1 MQYVQSVAIDPGL
14 SLVNR
19 LILLVKPLRRKFPMK
34 LLVCSM
40 CVLLVIGGVFA
51 QSNRGAVTGTVKDP
65 AGAVV
70 PGAKVVV
77 KNVETGGEYTSASTS
92 TGSFTLGEVAS
103 GLYSVTVSM
112 TGFKTAVRQGIT
124 VSTAQTVRVDFALEV
139 GQISES
145 VTVNADAPL
154 LRTESG
160 ELSHNVRGDSLSS
173 IPVLSIGGAAGSTG
187 IRNPY
192 AVVTMLPGTD
202 WRPDA
207 SVRVNGTPGNTQ
219 ALRVE
224 GMDATNNMWQQMG
237 QYTQQGVDAIQE
249 FAVQTSNY
257 AAEYGQAGSAV
268 FNVTMKSGT
277 NAIHGSAYE
286 YFVNESL
293 NASTPYKYVPGDA
306 PRVVGGQ
313 FIDGTKDRPRS
324 RRNDFGFTFGGPI
337 YVPKIYD
344 GRDKSFFFFTLEQY
358 RQNTTSNN
366 FGTVP
371 TPAMR
376 TGDFSAVLGT
386 KVLGTDVLG
395 RNVYENTIYDWRTA
409 RTVVS
414 PTGVNVTVWD
424 PFPGNKLPAGVLDAA
439 ALKIQS
445 YFPLPDSGNSALTN
459 NWTSKGA
466 LNSLNYIP
474 SVKIDFALS
483 ARSKLSG
490 YWSRNY
496 SKQNSTADGLPD
508 EITGSV
514 PTEFF
519 SHTVRLN
526 YDYTLK
532 PTMLLHLGMGM
543 MHNVNNQ
550 FGKTEDIKAT
560 FGINTNT
567 FAFPY
572 MFGMGSSFGGMS
584 TALGAVVNARLVNI
598 KPTANPSLSWI
609 KGNHSYKFGA
619 EMIVE
624 SHPSYSE
631 TFGNNWYVFGAGQTA
646 DPSLSATGTTLPAG
660 TAIGFPYAS
669 FLSGR
674 TSMGYTNAPSR
685 GHLGAHSVAFY
696 AQDSWKIS
704 PKLTLDYGLR
714 YDFQTYL
721 KEQYGRWG
729 NFSPTTMNKKVGRL
743 GTVIFEG
750 PGANHCN
757 CDYAD
762 NYKYAFGPRL
772 GLSYQFAPKTVLR
785 GGVGISYGRTPELG
799 YLNYT
804 LSNFKTYSA
813 PGLNQPAA
821 QLAAGPPFTVAWPD
835 YSPAAELPMLPS
847 LSGPS
852 VAVDH
857 NAGRPPRILQWSI
870 SIQREISK
878 DLAVE
883 ASYVGNRGAYWQSGP
898 LIDVNGLTEA
908 NLKSV
913 WGLDVVNSAADRTLL
928 TTPYSALTADQQ
940 KRFPLPFAAFPT
952 SSQLVQALRPFPQF
966 TGINYIWSPLGRTW
980 YDALQVTVTKRYAH
994 NLDLRYNFTFQKEM
1008 TMGAET
1014 SYNLYATVTPQTSD
1028 VFRRSMNKYISGLS
1042 RPFQNAIS
1050 ISYTIPKVFA
1060 GQKFLSSFLKDW
1072 QVMSILRYQSAQ
1084 PIRVPGASSTLPT
1097 LLARSNATVFAN
1109 RVAGQPLFIDQ
1120 SGKAINPNDHYD
1132 PATTFILNPAAW
1144 TDPAAGQWSS
1154 STAYYNDYRGRRRPV
1169 ENVTLARNFRF
1180 GKDGRM
1186 LLNIRAE
1193 FNNVF
1198 NRLNIPGPTS
1208 GSATATQR
1216 KNADGTTSA
1225 GFGYINMTDAT
1236 VASGV
1241 RTGQLVARFSF

>member
-1 MQYVQSVAIDPGL
+1 
-14 SLVNR
+14 
-19 LILLVKPLRRKFPMK
+19 MK

-51 QSNRGAVTGTVKDP
+51 QTNRGAITGTVKDP

-70 PGAKVVV
+70 PGAKVLV
-77 KNVETGGEYTSASTS
+77 KNVETGTEYTSATTS
-92 TGSFTLGEVAS
+92 TGGFTLGEVQVGS
-103 GLYSVTVSM
+103 YSVTVSQ

-124 VSTAQTVRVDFALEV
+124 VSTAQTVRIDFALEV

-160 ELSHNVRGDSLSS
+160 ELSHNVRGDTLDSM
-173 IPVLSIGGAAGSTG
+173 PVLSIGAAAGGTG

-219 ALRVE
+219 AMRVE

-237 QYTQQGVDAIQE
+237 QNTQQGVDAIQE

-277 NAIHGSAYE
+277 NAIHGSVYE
-286 YFVNESL
+286 YFVNEAL
-293 NASTPYKYVPGDA
+293 NASTPGKYVPGDA

-313 FIDGTKDRPRS
+313 FVDGTKDRPRS
-324 RRNDFGFTFGGPI
+324 RRNDYGFTLGGPI
-337 YVPKIYD
+337 YIPKIYD
-344 GRDKSFFFFTLEQY
+344 GRDKSFFFFNFEQY
-358 RQNTTSNN
+358 RQASTSNN

-376 TGDFSAVLGT
+376 AGDFSAILGT
-386 KVLGTDVLG
+386 TSLGTDPLG
-395 RNVYENTIYDWRTA
+395 RAIYQNAIYDWRTA
-409 RTVVS
+409 RNIVTSSGSTVS
-414 PTGVNVTVWD
+414 IWD
-424 PFPGNKLPAGVLDAA
+424 PFPGNKLPSAVLDPAA
-439 ALKIQS
+439 VKIQN
-445 YFPLPDSGNSALTN
+445 FIPAPDSGNNNLTN
-459 NWTSKGA
+459 NWTSHGVA
-466 LNSLNYIP
+466 NSLTYIP

-483 ARSKLSG
+483 SRSKLSG
-490 YWSRNY
+490 YWSRN
-496 SKQNSTADGLPD
+496 SSDQLALSDGLPA

-514 PTEFF
+514 PTQFT
-519 SHTVRLN
+519 SHTVRIN

-532 PTMLLHLGMGM
+532 PTMLLHLGVGM

-550 FGKTEDIKAT
+550 FGKTEDIRAT
-560 FGINTNT
+560 FGINTDT
-567 FAFPY
+567 VSFPY
-572 MFGMGSSFGGMS
+572 MYGFGSSYGGFGSNPFAAM
-584 TALGAVVNARLVNI
+584 GAVVNARLVNI

-619 EMIVE
+619 ELIVE

-631 TFGNNWYVFGAGQTA
+631 TFGNNWYLFNAKETA
-646 DPSLSATGTTLPAG
+646 DPSLTAQGITLPAG
-660 TAIGFPYAS
+660 TAIGFGYAS
-669 FLSGR
+669 FLTGR
-674 TSMGYTNAPSR
+674 VDNGYTNAPSR
-685 GHLGAHSVAFY
+685 GHLGNHAIAFY

-704 PKLTLDYGLR
+704 PKITMDYGLR
-714 YDFQTYL
+714 YDYQTYL
-721 KEQYGRWG
+721 KEEYGRWG

-762 NYKYAFGPRL
+762 NYKNAFGPRL

-785 GGVGISYGRTPELG
+785 GGAGISYGRTPELG

-804 LSNFKTYSA
+804 LSNFKTYASQD
-813 PGLNQPAA
+813 LNQAA
-821 QLAAGPPFTVAWPD
+821 TQLSAGPPFKVSWPD
-835 YSPAAELPMLPS
+835 YSPSAELPMLPS

-852 VAVDH
+852 VAIDH
-857 NAGRPPRILQWSI
+857 NGGRPPRIFQWSI
-870 SIQREISK
+870 SIQRELTK

-883 ASYVGNRGAYWQSGP
+883 ASYVGNRGAWWQAGG
-898 LIDVNGLTEA
+898 LDDINGLTEDV
-908 NLKSV
+908 LKNHY
-913 WGLDVVNSAADRTLL
+913 GLDIQKAADRTLL
-928 TTPYSALTADQQ
+928 TTPYSALDAATKA
-940 KRFPLPFAAFPT
+940 RFPIPFAGFPT
-952 SSQLVQALRPFPQF
+952 TSQLVQALRPFPQF
-966 TGINYIWSPLGRTW
+966 TSINMLWAPLGRTW
-980 YDALQVTVTKRYAH
+980 YDALQVQVTKRYSH
-994 NLDLRYNFTFQKEM
+994 NFDFRYNFTYQKEM

-1014 SYNLYATVTPQTSD
+1014 SYALYATIAPQYGDAMNRPT
-1028 VFRRSMNKYISGLS
+1028 NKYISGLS
-1042 RPFQNAIS
+1042 RPFVNAIS

-1060 GQKFLSSFLKDW
+1060 GQKLLSSFLKDW

-1084 PIRVPGASSTLPT
+1084 PIRVPGASSTLTT
-1097 LLARSNATVFAN
+1097 LLARAGSTVFAN
-1109 RVAGQPLFIDQ
+1109 RVAGKPLFIDQ
-1120 SGKAINPNDHYD
+1120 NGNAINPNDTYD
-1132 PATTFILNPAAW
+1132 PKATFILNPAAW

-1154 STAYYNDYRGRRRPV
+1154 STAYYNDYRGRRRPQ
-1169 ENVTLARNFRF
+1169 ENMTLARNFHF

-1186 LLNIRAE
+1186 TLNIRAE
-1193 FNNVF
+1193 FNNIF
-1198 NRLNIPGPTS
+1198 NRLFIPDPAST
-1208 GSATATQR
+1208 SATATQR
-1216 KNADGTTSA
+1216 KNADGTTAA
-1225 GFGYINMTDAT
+1225 GFGYIDMTAAT
-1236 VASGV
+1236 VAGGV
-1241 RTGQLVARFSF
+1241 RTGQIVARFTF